1 MGSTRPLRLVLEVQY
16 PTFLSASERRGNT
29 SKRSRPLC
37 ELLRIAMNNNP
48 SGSGSGDSS
57 AARTAFSA
65 SLTVRTLRHAAFI
78 SPRGSA

>member
-1 MGSTRPLRLVLEVQY
+1 MSWFAPNAR
-16 PTFLSASERRGNT
+16 TFYGDD
-29 SKRSRPLC
+29 
-37 ELLRIAMNNNP
+37 NNP
-48 SGSGSGDSS
+48 GGSESGDSS